1 MRVLFFV
8 LFATFCVSKIEA
20 LIVNESAIMQ
30 KIFNKQHHHVHHPN
44 YFDFSDLILND
55 DESPLPSGLWFCS
68 NNGFFENFDA
78 DLSEGFTV
86 VIADVD
92 ERYAILFKRN
102 DDSSK
107 CFCIDQLKYNDNDF
121 CVVGAV
127 IANMKADLSAFL
139 QSDIDDPA
147 STLKSLDAQIQS
159 IEQTPHLY
167 DALYFDEAMDDIEN
181 DEQEEGAKQYTMP
194 NFLQEHLEELKVKR
208 DSLTEFT
215 QELLSLD
222 QILARLSVD
231 ETTQHLELNKK
242 LIILQSM
249 GFF

>member
-1 MRVLFFV
+1 MRVLLFV
-8 LFATFCVSKIEA
+8 LCATFCVSKTEA
-20 LIVNESAIMQ
+20 LIINESAIIQ
-30 KIFNKQHHHVHHPN
+30 KIFNKEIYHPKYQN
-44 YFDFSDLILND
+44 YFDLSDLILND
-55 DESPLPSGLWFCS
+55 DGSPLPSDLWYCC
-68 NNGFFENFDA
+68 NNGFFDGVDYSIPFNIVVADA
-78 DLSEGFTV
+78 D
-86 VIADVD
+86 D
-92 ERYAILFKRN
+92 RYAILFKRN

-107 CFCIDQLKYNDNDF
+107 YFCVDQSKYNNNDLF
-121 CVVGAV
+121 VVGSV
-127 IANMKADLSAFL
+127 ITNMKAGLSAMLGF
-139 QSDIDDPA
+139 DEEDPT

-159 IEQTPHLY
+159 IEQTPYLFEY
-167 DALYFDEAMDDIEN
+167 GYSDDIIY
-181 DEQEEGAKQYTMP
+181 DESYVMSNA
-194 NFLQEHLEELKVKR
+194 LQEHLDGLKAQR